1 MRTRTGHNLARHAK
15 WSKAQCELTAAA
27 KAKGLTPWTPAA
39 LAQARYLPSAAAAG
53 GKTSESENTPRAG
66 GLAAL
71 GGARL

>member
-1 MRTRTGHNLARHAK
+1 MRVDTCCEMQGFDTLDARGAG
-15 WSKAQCELTAAA
+15 A
-27 KAKGLTPWTPAA
+27 GGRP
-39 LAQARYLPSAAAAG
+39 LPTSAAVPG